1 MKNLI
6 TMLFAGYVAVAAS
19 GAFAADNMAK
29 DGMMKK
35 DEAKKDAMVKD
46 GMMKKDEMKKD
57 SMAKEGMMMKK
68 EEQKK

>member
-6 TMLFAGYVAVAAS
+6 TMVFAGYVAVTAS
-19 GAFAADNMAK
+19 SAFAAENMAK

-35 DEAKKDAMVKD
+35 EEMTTDAMVND
-46 GMMKKDEMKKD
+46 GMMKKA

>member
-6 TMLFAGYVAVAAS
+6 TMLFAGYVAVAMS
-19 GAFAADNMAK
+19 GALAVDNMAK

-35 DEAKKDAMVKD
+35 EEMKKDAMVKD

-57 SMAKEGMMMKK
+57 SMAKEGMMKK

>member
-6 TMLFAGYVAVAAS
+6 TMLFTGYVAVAMS

-35 DEAKKDAMVKD
+35 EEMKKDAMVKD

-57 SMAKEGMMMKK
+57 SMAKEGMMKK

>member
-6 TMLFAGYVAVAAS
+6 TMLFAGYVAVAMS
-19 GAFAADNMAK
+19 GAFAADNMA
-29 DGMMKK
+29 
-35 DEAKKDAMVKD
+35 KD

-57 SMAKEGMMMKK
+57 SMAKEGMMKK